1 VKKPSHF
8 FSSLPALP
16 RREFLRA
23 GARLV
28 GAAWASHGLLPE
40 LMAQAGAPQ
49 RSLGVPGKEKM
60 IVRSL
65 RYMDLEMPVHL
76 LDSWITPVELFYVR
90 NHLPL
95 PTVNVAEWS
104 IAVTGEVEHPLELK
118 LADLENFEQA
128 KVFNTMECA
137 GNGRSFYRPRAPG
150 IQWGRGSVGNAEF
163 SGPRLGDVLRRAG
176 LKATAKHVAFNGID
190 EPPGKVPD
198 FIRSIPIEKA
208 LDRDTLVALRMN
220 GAPLRI
226 EHGFPAR
233 ALAPGW
239 LGAASVK
246 WLIEIRVMDREFDGN
261 FMKPGY
267 RFPTRPVPP
276 GGEISPEETAVI
288 TGLPVKSV
296 IARPGDG
303 SHWKLG
309 PVRISGAAW
318 AGENEVTR
326 VDISTDEGKTWKP
339 AKFGPEKAKY
349 AWRLWE
355 YAWKPGKAGSYVVM
369 SRATDS
375 AGRRQPAEPAWNP
388 SGYLWNVIDRVR
400 IHVEA

>member
-1 VKKPSHF
+1 VKKLS
-8 FSSLPALP
+8 PALSMVSGLP
-16 RREFLRA
+16 RREFLRT
-23 GARLV
+23 GARLL
-28 GAAWASHGLLPE
+28 GAAWASRALLPAAAA
-40 LMAQAGAPQ
+40 LAGAPQ
-49 RSLGVPGKEKM
+49 QDFIVPGKEKM
-60 IVRSL
+60 IVHSL
-65 RYMDLEMPVHL
+65 RYLDLEMPVHL

-95 PTVNVAEWS
+95 PRVNVAEWS
-104 IAVTGEVEHPLELK
+104 IAVTGEVEHPVELK
-118 LADLENFEQA
+118 LADLEKLEQG
-128 KVFNTMECA
+128 KVVNTMECA
-137 GNGRSFYRPRAPG
+137 GNGRSFYRPRVPG
-150 IQWGRGSVGNAEF
+150 IPWGRGSVGNAEF
-163 SGPRLGDVLRRAG
+163 SGPRLADVLRRAG

-198 FIRSIPIEKA
+198 FIRSLPIEKA
-208 LDRDTLVALRMN
+208 LNPDTLVALRMN

-226 EHGFPAR
+226 EHGSPAR

-246 WLIEIRVMDREFDGN
+246 WLIEIRVMDREFEGN

-276 GGEISPEETAVI
+276 GGEIGPEETAVI
-288 TGLPVKSV
+288 KGLPVKSV

-309 PVRISGAAW
+309 PVRLSGAAW

-326 VDISTDEGKTWKP
+326 VDISTDQGKTWQP
-339 AKFGPEKAKY
+339 ATFGPEKAKY

-355 YAWKPGKAGSYVVM
+355 YAWKPAKAGSYVVM

-375 AGRRQPAEPAWNP
+375 AGRTQPAEPAWNP